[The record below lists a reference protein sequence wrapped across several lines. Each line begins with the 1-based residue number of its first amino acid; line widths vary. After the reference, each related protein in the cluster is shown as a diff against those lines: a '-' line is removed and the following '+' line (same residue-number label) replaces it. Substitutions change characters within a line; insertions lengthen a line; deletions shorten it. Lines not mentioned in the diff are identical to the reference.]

1 MLAKHGIIYLCAKIL
16 PAVLSLAMLA
26 IFTRYL
32 TPEQYGVYSLT
43 IMTAGLFNAVCL
55 QWVAL
60 STGRYL
66 PECLNQ
72 QERANLLTT
81 ARLIV
86 LLISA
91 VLIPLFLLLSFYKFL
106 MDFSIL
112 FYLLGFVVLAQSWYD
127 LNLKIWNAQLN
138 PMQYARV
145 LGLKSIIGFI
155 LASCAVYTGY
165 GADGAMISLIFS
177 LVIATSLG
185 MKFWKVIPWQ
195 SVDKVLLAKLWKYG
209 APLTGI
215 FLLIFIIDA
224 SDRFFIDKMLGTKA
238 LGTYSA
244 AYDLTQYSI
253 GTLLSVVHLT
263 AFPLVI
269 NAYSKHGL
277 IAAKSQLRKTF
288 VLVFAVL
295 APVCIGLVLVSDN
308 LAQVLMGSE
317 FVHTA
322 TEIIP
327 WVAFALFFSCIKSY
341 YFDYA
346 FQLASST
353 KTLIVTTGIAAI
365 VNLIF
370 NYLLIPVY
378 GVIGAAVATV
388 LSFLVALIGSVFL
401 GRRLFDMPS
410 LAWREVFK
418 VLLAV
423 GLMALVIK
431 VINIDLP
438 LWDLILQVS
447 LGGFAYLIAIL
458 ALNIMNCQQWLIIGM
473 KRFYKK

>member
-1 MLAKHGIIYLCAKIL
+1 MLAKHGIIYLFAKIL

-60 STGRYL
+60 GTGRYL
-66 PECLNQ
+66 LECLNQ
-72 QERANLLTT
+72 QERANLLGT
-81 ARLIV
+81 ARLII

-91 VLIPLFLLLSFYKFL
+91 VLFPLFLLLNVYKHVIDL
-106 MDFSIL
+106 SIL

-138 PMQYARV
+138 PLQYGRI

-155 LASCAVYTGY
+155 LASYAVYTGY

-185 MKFWKVIPWQ
+185 MKFWKGIPWL
-195 SVDKVLLAKLWKYG
+195 SVDKILLAKLWQYG

-215 FLLIFIIDA
+215 FLLVFIIDA
-224 SDRFFIDKMLGTKA
+224 SDRFFIDRMLGAKA
-238 LGTYSA
+238 LGAYSA

-253 GTLLSVVHLT
+253 GTMLSVVHLT

-277 IAAKSQLRKTF
+277 IAAKIQLRKTF

-295 APVCIGLVLVSDN
+295 APVCMGLVLVSDN
-308 LAQVLMGSE
+308 LAQVLMGPE
-317 FVHTA
+317 FANTA
-322 TEIIP
+322 AEIIP
-327 WVAFALFFSCIKSY
+327 WISFALFFSCIKSY

-353 KTLIVTTGIAAI
+353 KTLLIPTGIAAI
-365 VNLIF
+365 VNLIL
-370 NYLLIPVY
+370 NYLFIPVY
-378 GVIGAAVATV
+378 GVVGAAVATV

-401 GRRLFDMPS
+401 GRRLFVMPS
-410 LAWREVFK
+410 LVWREAFK

-423 GLMALVIK
+423 GLMALVIN
-431 VINIDLP
+431 VIKIDLP
-438 LWDLILQVS
+438 LWELILQVCI
-447 LGGFAYLIAIL
+447 GGFVYLIAIL
-458 ALNIMNCQQWLIIGM
+458 TLNIMNCRQWLIIGM